1 MARGD
6 ILRKFSLPQ
15 QSCGNGRG
23 LAFDGTALYT
33 TTFEQARIDRI
44 STNGAFLSSVDTDEF
59 YGCLYYDKAAGG
71 FWAGSYDDATPSIK
85 RIDTQGTVLQT
96 ILVADVIPA
105 ELYGAEEFPT
115 LITGLAVDDATG
127 SLYFCF
133 QLGNGIYHI
142 TKDGE
147 FLHFLPVGANSSLSI
162 EMTGMATDQKN
173 LWAANLTG
181 EPHLLYNLTMAGTL
195 IGTLDEASEAIRPF
209 SIAYDDVTFA
219 PKNALWILS
228 ASNDN
233 STVYAVELSEG
244 EPQPQPDDD
253 FDRAVIEIIRSVAQQ
268 EIALANVINMECS
281 KLQYFLAS
289 GNAETTNA
297 QLLNANESILDMI
310 NAITRLENIL
320 YSKLSLFKCRF
331 CCDIEEADQG
341 NDCSCCSRS
350 C

>member
-15 QSCGNGRG
+15 QISGNGRG

-33 TTFEQARIDRI
+33 TTFENNQINKI
-44 STNGAFLSSVDTDEF
+44 STTGAYLSSVDTNEF
-59 YGCLYYDKAAGG
+59 YGCLYYDKKDGG
-71 FWAGSYDDATPSIK
+71 FWAGSYDDATPA
-85 RIDTQGTVLQT
+85 IDLINAQGAVQKT
-96 ILVADVIPA
+96 ILVADAIP
-105 ELYGAEEFPT
+105 EDLYAAEEFPT
-115 LITGLAVDDATG
+115 LITGLVADGGTDT
-127 SLYFCF
+127 LYFCF

-142 TKDGE
+142 TKEGE
-147 FLHFLPVGANSSLSI
+147 FLHFLPVGVNSSLSI
-162 EMTGMATDQKN
+162 DMTGMATDLKT

-181 EPHLLYNLTMAGTL
+181 EPHLLYNLTKNGTL

-209 SIAYDDVTFA
+209 SIVYDDVTFS

-228 ASNDN
+228 ASNEN
-233 STVYAVELSEG
+233 STVYAIELSEG
-244 EPQPQPDDD
+244 GPQPQPEDD
-253 FDRAVIEIIRSVAQQ
+253 FDQAVIEIIRSVAQQ
-268 EIALANVINMECS
+268 ESALANVINMECS
-281 KLQYFLAS
+281 KLQFFLAS
-289 GNAETTNA
+289 GNTETTNA

-331 CCDIEEADQG
+331 CCDVDCGDQG
-341 NDCSCCSRS
+341 NDCNCSRS